1 MDDNEDIPLVPR
13 TNPDLVGQ
21 LEAERVLHD
30 AYHAGSLAH
39 AWLITGPEGIGKATL
54 AYRFARYVLKTSG
67 NAEPEGLFSEAPD
80 AGSLFG
86 DDEPEGPTTPG
97 AEQGPLYV
105 SPDDPV
111 FRRVISGG
119 HADLSV
125 IEKAVKNEKSGETY
139 TVIRVEDVRTI
150 GGFLQMTPAEGG
162 WRVVIV
168 DAADDMNLNAQ
179 NALLKV
185 LEEPP
190 ARSLI
195 LLVSH
200 APGRL
205 LPTIRSRCRR
215 LALRPLETGTVTEM
229 IGSRVDGIGTDDART
244 IAELSRGSIG
254 RSLMMIEGGGAEL
267 FNKINKIFDEL
278 PKMDVPNVHDFAG
291 TLARKNN
298 EHAYDV
304 AMELIDRR
312 LRAEIRRS
320 ALDPTASR
328 SLEPWMQVWDN
339 SVRLRDRAASVN
351 LDRKQV
357 ILGILQAAAGVHDS
371 AA

>member
-1 MDDNEDIPLVPR
+1 MSDETEEAVVPR
-13 TNPDLVGQ
+13 NNPDLLGQ
-21 LEAERVLHD
+21 PEAEQHLYD
-30 AYHAGSLAH
+30 AYHSGSLAH
-39 AWLITGPEGIGKATL
+39 AWLITGPEGVGKATL
-54 AYRFARYVLKTSG
+54 AYRFARYVLKTSSH
-67 NAEPEGLFSEAPD
+67 APSPALFTEEPD
-80 AGSLFG
+80 VGSLFG
-86 DDEPEGPTTPG
+86 DDPEAELDNGTP
-97 AEQGPLYV
+97 GPLYV

-125 IEKAVKNEKSGETY
+125 IERAVKNDKTGETY
-139 TVIRVEDVRTI
+139 TVIRVEDVRSI

-162 WRVVIV
+162 WRVVIIDV
-168 DAADDMNLNAQ
+168 ADDMNLNAQ

-215 LALRPLETGTVTEM
+215 LSLRPLETNVVAGLIKTREPEM
-229 IGSRVDGIGTDDART
+229 AEDDAAT
-244 IAELSRGSIG
+244 IATLSRGSIG
-254 RSLMMIEGGGAEL
+254 RSLKMIEGGGVDL
-267 FNKINKIFDEL
+267 NNNINIIFDNL
-278 PKMDVPNVHDFAG
+278 PTLDVPRLHDFA
-291 TLARKNN
+291 TSLARKNN

-312 LRAEIRRS
+312 IRAEIRRA
-320 ALDPTASR
+320 ALDRAAMA

-357 ILGILQAAAGVHDS
+357 ILGILHAAAEVHDK